1 VRKLLMFTLVGLVA
15 QLIDGALG
23 MAYGVTASSLL
34 LANGTS
40 AAAASASVHLAEVG
54 TSLVSG
60 VSHWRFGNVQ
70 AHAFRWLAAPGAVG
84 AFAGAH
90 LLSSVDGEAV
100 SPYVA
105 VLLGLLG
112 LSILVRF
119 AFGAVRRP
127 VAEHRMRRRYLMPL
141 GGVAGFVDA
150 VGGGGWGP
158 ITTPTLMTAGR
169 LQPHTAVG
177 SASAS
182 EFCVSLAASIG
193 FLTGLGRSAVDMR
206 IVAGLLAGGV
216 IVAPFAAWL
225 VRRLDAAVLGSA
237 VGGLL
242 VLLNGRTLLR
252 DAGVSFQTRLIVLS
266 AVGAAALALGVR
278 SMRRA
283 TGLRADAEAVAA

>member
-1 VRKLLMFTLVGLVA
+1 MRKLVMFTLVGLVA

-34 LANGTS
+34 LANGTA

-90 LLSSVDGEAV
+90 LLSRIDGEKIT
-100 SPYVA
+100 PYVA

-119 AFGAVRRP
+119 AFGAIRRP

-169 LQPHTAVG
+169 LQPHTAIG

-193 FLTGLGRSAVDMR
+193 FLTGLGRSAVDLR
-206 IVAGLLAGGV
+206 IVAGLLAGGAV
-216 IVAPFAAWL
+216 VAPFAAWL

-242 VLLNGRTLLR
+242 VVLNGRTLLR
-252 DAGVSFQTRLIVLS
+252 EAGVPFQIRLFVLV
-266 AVGAAALALGVR
+266 AVGAAAGVLSVR
-278 SMRRA
+278 AGRRA
-283 TGLRADAEAVAA
+283 LAARPDAEVVAV